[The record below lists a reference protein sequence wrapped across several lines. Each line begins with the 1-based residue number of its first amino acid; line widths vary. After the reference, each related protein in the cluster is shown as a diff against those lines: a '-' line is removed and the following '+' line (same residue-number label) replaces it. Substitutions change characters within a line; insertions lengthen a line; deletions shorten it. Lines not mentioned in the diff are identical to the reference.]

1 MNTVIFLGIVALLL
15 FLRQPLLV
23 ILLSATAFVHLV
35 WGKGDLEYIVED
47 MWIGLDKELILSIP
61 LFILCG
67 NVMTRGSIAQRL
79 IDLLAAITRPLPGG
93 MAVACVLA

>member
-1 MNTVIFLGIVALLL
+1 L

-23 ILLSATAFVHLV
+23 ILLAVTAGVH
-35 WGKGDLEYIVED
+35 GFYGRGNLEDIIED
-47 MWIGLDKELILSIP
+47 MWVGLDKEVILSIP

-79 IDLLAAITRPLPGG
+79 IGILETITRPLPGG
-93 MAVACVLA
+93 MAVATVLSCAVFAAIPARRS